1 VSGCKLKRE
10 RSAAKVGEDRTM
22 KDKAVAIASE
32 KAKEL
37 GYSLEKMKLK
47 VTRVGTLFMVYF
59 GPKEMVLGG
68 DLTIKIDSTTWQ
80 IVEIQR
86 GQ

>member
-1 VSGCKLKRE
+1 M
-10 RSAAKVGEDRTM
+10 M
-22 KDKAVAIASE
+22 KNKAVAIASE

-37 GYSLEKMKLK
+37 GYSLEKMRLK
-47 VTRVGTLFMVYF
+47 VTRDGIFFVVYF

-68 DLTIKIDSTTWQ
+68 DLTVKIDSTTWQ
-80 IVEIQR
+80 IADIQR